1 VVRRR
6 KGLTGLETAII
17 LIAFIIVAA
26 AFAFTVLNMG
36 FFTTQRSKEVI
47 KAGMEEAA
55 SSVELAGNVVAMA
68 NGSGTP
74 SNGVFVQ
81 NITIYVKSAVGK
93 QPISMANGSLV
104 ISYTDPYKHVEN
116 IYDGS
121 NSTCLVLEVEGDGD
135 KLLEYGEVWK
145 IVVKLNGTLIYNST
159 ATSLQPNDKFSV
171 EIKPHTGSIL
181 TVERM
186 LPQSFD
192 PVMNLL

>member
-1 VVRRR
+1 MVRRR

-181 TVERM
+181 TVERT